1 MIKAGFLFSKSDR
14 NNCNKLYFRGLK
26 PKMDVGRGTERKV
39 RKALVVNNRGVRMDS
54 KVFEWIDLSRRIVE
68 FASGKF
74 EGEGGGKKTGQWR
87 QGDEG
92 AG

>member
-1 MIKAGFLFSKSDR
+1 
-14 NNCNKLYFRGLK
+14 
-26 PKMDVGRGTERKV
+26 
-39 RKALVVNNRGVRMDS
+39 MDS
-54 KVFEWIDLSRRIVE
+54 KVLEWLDWSRRIVE
-68 FASGKF
+68 FVSGKF

>member
-39 RKALVVNNRGVRMDS
+39 RKALVVNNRGVRMDF
-54 KVFEWIDLSRRIVE
+54 KVL
-68 FASGKF
+68 K
-74 EGEGGGKKTGQWR
+74 
-87 QGDEG
+87 
-92 AG
+92 

>member
-14 NNCNKLYFRGLK
+14 NKCNKLYFRGLK
-26 PKMDVGRGTERKV
+26 PKMDVGRGAERKV

-54 KVFEWIDLSRRIVE
+54 KVLEWFV
-68 FASGKF
+68 SGKF